1 MIHNGAHYI
10 IFTTNN
16 LQYSTM
22 KNELIMK
29 NLWFILIILWSFWL
43 LARVLMPF
51 LSLYLSLSLSL
62 TSSIKASLSET
73 ESHRYQ
79 KENIKGG
86 PFLFVE
92 KKLNYQ
98 ATTLLRHAFNLLGTV
113 VGCCSESQ
121 TLNRYKSLLWILFLD
136 NDTAK
141 RLRNIIN

>member
-1 MIHNGAHYI
+1 
-10 IFTTNN
+10 
-16 LQYSTM
+16 M

-29 NLWFILIILWSFWL
+29 NLWFILIILWSFWH
-43 LARVLMPF
+43 ARVLMPF

-62 TSSIKASLSET
+62 TSSIKASLSE
-73 ESHRYQ
+73 SHTYQ

-121 TLNRYKSLLWILFLD
+121 TLNRYKSLL
-136 NDTAK
+136 
-141 RLRNIIN
+141 